1 MGIENV
7 VIAYRADINDIV
19 RKVKRI
25 QRINQIAGKA
35 IGKDL
40 GAGFKIVSQQLD
52 KISSG
57 KPITLKTGEVTRQ
70 VKRFTTVLKDANGK
84 LFTVRESV
92 AGTGKNIKIFNRTV
106 SAGAN
111 VTRSFGQ
118 NLVTLAKRAA
128 LTIPLWFALRRGIG
142 AVFTTIRDGLK
153 AIVDFDQALQKARRN
168 LQGSASEIEINF
180 GTLRKEITQLSLE
193 TGRSVEEITNA
204 FQKFATVGFDFET
217 SLAGANSA
225 TKTAILLFG
234 DATDTANAFARTMR
248 VLVDESKDA
257 KPASEQLS
265 EVMALTVELWKE
277 NAFELN
283 EFTAGLERFAPIAKT
298 AGFSAG
304 EATKLIATLGTAAL
318 RGSKAGRLLG
328 TSIVRLVTKTD
339 ELASSL
345 GIKVNPELDR
355 TFDIFLKVI
364 DALEKTK
371 SATGKVSPEFERLVK
386 SLFGLRSGLAV
397 KGLIALNKELKKNL
411 AVTGDIARFN
421 KEFEEVNK
429 TIFQLAAQFKNLN
442 KEIGKAFVVGLVG
455 GENFRDSLEEIVEFQ
470 SKIIKQAQAL
480 GKALTLSGQIT
491 FGFTGGAAE
500 VIVDELNQSLI
511 DRIIGTK
518 EAKDELKKVQDE
530 ILKNN
535 DKLLKGL
542 EGQLQRVDL
551 KRLIVEIDT
560 DIKLDTGTFTI
571 DRSLL
576 IKSKKA
582 LEEQLEDLEPIEPN
596 ITIKV
601 DQIEITNPQQNKL
614 IKALIKDQL
623 ERLRLQGATE
633 SQLLKIEDRLI
644 RQTDINDDIIA
655 QKLRQLEID
664 RKITEEQ
671 KARTQFSSESVKLAE
686 IAKNEGV
693 ATARAISEVL
703 SGQRDFNTFLK
714 QGGDRA
720 EILKNEFAEFVKNQQ
735 LLKFFL
741 GRGAGIQIQENIGQ
755 RDFSPIRGQ
764 LGFEL
769 AKSRIGLKESTDRNN
784 IAIIKNT
791 ATMEELIKRFQ
802 GFGTVTGREVLEAR
816 GQANQI
822 SRLINIQAIQQRVVS
837 QTITP
842 SEISQVRRTGVTDTI
857 NLNIDIEGRNIN
869 LTGTPSEIRA
879 LAENISPQVISV
891 IERALAFKLQN
902 EPQSP
907 ISKGTSTAIRRE

>member
-1 MGIENV
+1 MAIENV
-7 VIAYRADINDIV
+7 VIAYRADISDIV
-19 RKVKRI
+19 RDVKKI
-25 QRINQIAGKA
+25 QRINQIVGKA

-40 GAGFKIVSQQLD
+40 GRGFTIVSQQLD

-92 AGTGKNIKIFNRTV
+92 AGTGKSIKTFNRVVT
-106 SAGAN
+106 SGAN
-111 VTRSFGQ
+111 VTRSFGA

-142 AVFTTIRDGLK
+142 AVFTTMKEGLI
-153 AIVDFDQALQKARRN
+153 AIVDFDKALQKARRN
-168 LQGSASEIEINF
+168 LQGSAQQIEENF

-248 VLVDESKDA
+248 VLIDESKDA

-328 TSIVRLVTKTD
+328 TSITRLVTKTD

-355 TFDIFLKVI
+355 TFDIFLKVL

-386 SLFGLRSGLAV
+386 SIFGLRSGLAV

-411 AVTGDIARFN
+411 AVTGDITRFN
-421 KEFEEVNK
+421 NEFSELNK
-429 TIFQLAAQFKNLN
+429 TIPQLADQFRNLN
-442 KEIGKAFVVGLVG
+442 KEIGKAFVIGLVG
-455 GENFRDSLEEIVEFQ
+455 GEDFRNTLEKIVEVQ
-470 SKIIKQAQAL
+470 NRIIKQAQEL
-480 GKALTLSGQIT
+480 GKALIFASKIT
-491 FGFTGGAAE
+491 FALPGQAAIV
-500 VIVDELNQSLI
+500 VIDKLNQSLI
-511 DRIIGTK
+511 DRTK
-518 EAKDELKKVQDE
+518 EVKDILKKEQDE

-535 DKLLKGL
+535 DKLLRGL

-551 KRLIVEIDT
+551 ERLIFEIET

-623 ERLRLQGATE
+623 ERLKLLGATE

-671 KARTQFSSESVKLAE
+671 KSRTQFSSESVKLAE

-816 GQANQI
+816 EQANQI
-822 SRLINIQAIQQRVVS
+822 SRLINIQAIQQRVVP

-857 NLNIDIEGRNIN
+857 NLNIDIEGTNFLRS
-869 LTGTPSEIRA
+869 GTPEEIRESVA
-879 LAENISPQVISV
+879 NLSPQIISV

>member
-1 MGIENV
+1 MAIENV
-7 VIAYRADINDIV
+7 VIAYRADISDIV
-19 RKVKRI
+19 RDVKKI
-25 QRINQIAGKA
+25 QRINQIVGKA

-40 GAGFKIVSQQLD
+40 GRGFTIVSQQLD

-92 AGTGKNIKIFNRTV
+92 AGTGKSIKTFNRVVT
-106 SAGAN
+106 SGAN
-111 VTRSFGQ
+111 VTRSFGA

-142 AVFTTIRDGLK
+142 AVFTTMKEGLI
-153 AIVDFDQALQKARRN
+153 AIVDFDKALQKARRN
-168 LQGSASEIEINF
+168 LQGSAQQIEENF

-248 VLVDESKDA
+248 VLIDESKDA

-328 TSIVRLVTKTD
+328 TSITRLVTKTD

-355 TFDIFLKVI
+355 TFDIFLKVL

-386 SLFGLRSGLAV
+386 SIFGLRSGLAV

-411 AVTGDIARFN
+411 AVTGDITRFN
-421 KEFEEVNK
+421 NEFSELNK
-429 TIFQLAAQFKNLN
+429 TIPQLADQFRNLN
-442 KEIGKAFVVGLVG
+442 KEIGKAFVIGLVG
-455 GENFRDSLEEIVEFQ
+455 GEDFRNTLEKIVEVQ
-470 SKIIKQAQAL
+470 NRIIKQAQEL
-480 GKALTLSGQIT
+480 GKALIFASKIT
-491 FGFTGGAAE
+491 FALPGQAAIV
-500 VIVDELNQSLI
+500 VIDKLNQSLI
-511 DRIIGTK
+511 DRTK
-518 EAKDELKKVQDE
+518 EVKDILKKEQDE

-535 DKLLKGL
+535 DKLLRGL

-551 KRLIVEIDT
+551 ERLIFEIET

-623 ERLRLQGATE
+623 ERLKLQGATE

-671 KARTQFSSESVKLAE
+671 KSRTQFSSESVKLAE

-816 GQANQI
+816 EQANQI
-822 SRLINIQAIQQRVVS
+822 SRLINIQAIQQRVVP

-857 NLNIDIEGRNIN
+857 NLNIDIEGTNFLRS
-869 LTGTPSEIRA
+869 GTPEEIRESVA
-879 LAENISPQVISV
+879 NLSPQIISV